1 LVSLHCSL
9 WCALD
14 EYKSIKTHADKIV
27 MTAAHLGN
35 RDVNMVLDIV
45 LVDSDLTTFTRQKS
59 AKQYYRRGVLG
70 HFASN
75 ALLDIAFEILTAI
88 SNFSLD

>member
-1 LVSLHCSL
+1 
-9 WCALD
+9 
-14 EYKSIKTHADKIV
+14 
-27 MTAAHLGN
+27 
-35 RDVNMVLDIV
+35 MVLDIV